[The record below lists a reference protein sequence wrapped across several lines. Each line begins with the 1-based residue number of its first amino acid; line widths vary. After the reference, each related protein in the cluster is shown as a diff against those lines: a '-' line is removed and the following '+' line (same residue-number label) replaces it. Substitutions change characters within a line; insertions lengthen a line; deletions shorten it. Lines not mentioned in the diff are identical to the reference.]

1 MKLNDAIIGAVLI
14 AFALIA
20 GLEARSFPQVPGQN
34 YGAALFPLI
43 ISVGLGVAG
52 LLLVASGLRRWS
64 AAPPVDL
71 GGAPGRF
78 VNVGLVIAALVFYIL
93 ASEPLGFIPTAFV
106 IVAGLLLRLRGR
118 PLSSIA
124 IAAGTVLAVHQAF
137 NEWLLVPLPWGVLEP
152 LVF

>member
-1 MKLNDAIIGAVLI
+1 MKLNDALIGAALI
-14 AFALIA
+14 VFSLIA

-43 ISVGLGVAG
+43 ISVGLGVTG
-52 LLLVASGLRRWS
+52 SILVVSGLRRWR
-64 AAPPVDL
+64 AAPLVDL

-78 VNVGLVIAALVFYIL
+78 VNVGLVIAALVFYVL
-93 ASEPLGFIPTAFV
+93 ASETLGFIPTAFV

-118 PLSSIA
+118 PLSSIV